1 MNFNELKQILEDELG
16 VVHLSDIARELGV
29 SPQTVNNWKNRD
41 TIPYKY
47 IKKVKNIQAK
57 KISQG
62 YRGGLDEKGFNF
74 FGDVANNI
82 DNDEPDIYEIII
94 SILSSIYTSAK
105 NHYKLMLPFTA
116 LVSLIAVIYSYY
128 FAPIIF
134 QSQITLI
141 PLAPSSSS
149 TNSLASQFGFSSS
162 GGGSEI
168 GSVQLI
174 PDLIRLRSLHRSV
187 LDREF
192 NFEKSLKKN
201 QFN

>member
-1 MNFNELKQILEDELG
+1 MKM
-16 VVHLSDIARELGV
+16 
-29 SPQTVNNWKNRD
+29 
-41 TIPYKY
+41 
-47 IKKVKNIQAK
+47 
-57 KISQG
+57 
-62 YRGGLDEKGFNF
+62 GFNL

-82 DNDEPDIYEIII
+82 DNDETNIYEIII
-94 SILSSIYTSAK
+94 SILSSIYSSAK
-105 NHYKLMLPFTA
+105 NHYKLIFPFTA

-134 QSQITLI
+134 QSQITMI
-141 PLAPSSSS
+141 PLAPSSSN

-187 LDREF
+187 LIG
-192 NFEKSLKKN
+192 NFILKITQKKSV
-201 QFN
+201 